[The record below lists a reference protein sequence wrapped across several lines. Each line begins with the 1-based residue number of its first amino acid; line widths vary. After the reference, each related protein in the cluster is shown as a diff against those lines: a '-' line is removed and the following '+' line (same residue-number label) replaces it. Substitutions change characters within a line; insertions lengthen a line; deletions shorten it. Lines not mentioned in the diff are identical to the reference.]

1 MKGNLNHRYSLIK
14 WVAWLFLI
22 IWGLS
27 RTLSN
32 VWGGVFY
39 EISQLAQA
47 QVLQVSNFVTQNFLL
62 NFVNFEIYEKIREIV
77 KFGSVPEYPIIF
89 RKFKS
94 WMIFRLIKWHQS
106 KQTANDKMVVHSH
119 RNIYFHVWSF
129 QKHRSSEF
137 SLKYFRSSRSQI
149 FFRIIALRRA
159 TLLKRDSNSGV
170 FRWILRKF

>member
-1 MKGNLNHRYSLIK
+1 MVVPYNLRLIQNPFK
-14 WVAWLFLI
+14 CLRW
-22 IWGLS
+22 S
-27 RTLSN
+27 
-32 VWGGVFY
+32 
-39 EISQLAQA
+39 
-47 QVLQVSNFVTQNFLL
+47 VLRNKSTRPGSGASGFKLLLKIFLL